1 MLSKFHLLLVWAMI
15 AAVPVVAACRQ
26 FGPESDGASRSSKL
40 VENGSFES
48 EDGQPTLA
56 GWRVQ
61 SPMLTSLVEEAPAGG
76 GRWSLKLEADGAPT
90 MGNVSAVIPGVQ
102 DGDILRL
109 SAQARATSSNGGAVI
124 GLVVGPGVEP
134 GQRRQARFASTTGML
149 WSALSVQATVS
160 VGEGDA
166 VWILLSSP
174 ITEMAARSG
183 LFDLITVERLPK

>member
-1 MLSKFHLLLVWAMI
+1 MLSRFHLFLVWGMI
-15 AAVPVVAACRQ
+15 TALPVVAACRQ
-26 FGPESDGASRSSKL
+26 LGPESDDSSRSSKL
-40 VENGSFES
+40 VENGSFER
-48 EDGQPTLA
+48 DGQPTLE
-56 GWRVQ
+56 GWQVQ
-61 SPMLTSLVEEAPAGG
+61 SPMLASLVEEAPAGG

-90 MGNVSAVIPGVQ
+90 SAIVSAVIPGVQ

-109 SAQARATSSNGGAVI
+109 SAQARATSPTGGAVI

-134 GQRRQARFASTTGML
+134 GERHQARFASTTSML
-149 WSALSVQATVS
+149 WTALSVQATVS

-166 VWILLSSP
+166 VWILLSAP